1 MAPAGFELASP
12 ESEQPQTYAL
22 DCAATRIGEVYP
34 ENELNLCGKVSMFE

>member
-22 DCAATRIGEVYP
+22 DCASIGIGEVYL
-34 ENELNLCGKVSMFE
+34 ENELNLCGKVSIFE